1 MNLNEVIH
9 GMCQLAGVGINDVS
23 NIRIRRGDG
32 NQDIYVQLLSRGK
45 KVRAYY
51 DAAKGVINEVDIRQ
65 AHERT
70 DSSRLLNIANELAA
84 EDSSMDAFR
93 LGFMGM
99 KG

>member
-1 MNLNEVIH
+1 MNLNDVVN
-9 GMCQLAGVGINDVS
+9 GMCQLAGVGMEDVS

-32 NQDIYVQLLSRGK
+32 NQDVFVQLLSGGK

-51 DAAKGVINEVDIRQ
+51 DAAKGVINEIDIRQ

-70 DSSRLLNIANELAA
+70 DSSRLLDMANELAA

-99 KG
+99 NS